1 MNGGDAVVV
10 ENVNFV
16 NFNVNI
22 LHLMINVHLHVSFPH
37 NNSGE
42 NRFNK
47 AKISVLSA
55 TKTRPS
61 TL

>member
-1 MNGGDAVVV
+1 MNGGGAVVV

-22 LHLMINVHLHVSFPH
+22 LPLIINVHLHVGFPH

-42 NRFNK
+42 NRLNK

-55 TKTRPS
+55 NNTRPS